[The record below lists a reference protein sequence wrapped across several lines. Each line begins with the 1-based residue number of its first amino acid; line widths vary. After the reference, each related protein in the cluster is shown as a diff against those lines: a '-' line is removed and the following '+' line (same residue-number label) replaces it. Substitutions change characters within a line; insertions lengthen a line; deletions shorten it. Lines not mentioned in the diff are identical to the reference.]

1 MNPTDIIMLCIVF
14 GPLVLMT
21 VFEMWRTAYRRGFRQ
36 GALEV
41 EEFMLACDEADEDKA
56 CGRTC
61 WLSSPRVRK
70 IPVQV
75 PLSNMCVSSDGA
87 IVLLESNGRTATV
100 FLN

>member
-21 VFEMWRTAYRRGFRQ
+21 VFEIWRTAYRRGFRQ
-36 GALEV
+36 GALEM
-41 EEFMLACDEADEDKA
+41 EEFTRA
-56 CGRTC
+56 CGHTC